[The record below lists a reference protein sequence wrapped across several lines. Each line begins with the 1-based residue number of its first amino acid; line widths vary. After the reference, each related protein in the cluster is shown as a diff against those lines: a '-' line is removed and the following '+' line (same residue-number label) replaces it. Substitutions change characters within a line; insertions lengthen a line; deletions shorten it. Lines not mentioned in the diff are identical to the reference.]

1 MKQPEMLIASFRK
14 HREILEGVAASILDN
29 RKLVSTNSAQN
40 PAAAAHLITLF
51 DQRLAILD
59 QLCAA
64 HTRLIA
70 LTSYPDEFDEPVK
83 KIKETMGGIENNLK
97 VLRYLTEEC
106 SKIGPDS
113 KIRGEGQ
120 IQ

>member
-14 HREILEGVAASILDN
+14 HREILEGVAASILDE
-29 RKLVSTNSAQN
+29 RKLVSAKSAQN
-40 PAAAAHLITLF
+40 PAAAAQLITLF
-51 DQRLAILD
+51 DQRLAIVD
-59 QLCAA
+59 ELCAA

-83 KIKETMGGIENNLK
+83 EMKETLGSIANNLK
-97 VLRYLTEEC
+97 VLHYLTEEC
-106 SKIGPDS
+106 LKIGPDS